1 MKVIKIV
8 SSEILTNSYLI
19 LTENPIL
26 IDSGTLANKIL
37 RTLEKYIE
45 LTELKYIILTHY
57 HFDHVEAAPIIRKK
71 TGAEILIH
79 ELDEK
84 FLDFEV
90 DGYLKDQG
98 VIKLDD
104 CKLKVIH
111 TPGHTPG
118 SVCLFEKKSGSLF
131 SGDTVFPDGGFGRI
145 DLPGG
150 SQESMINSLR
160 KLSKLNVEVLYP
172 GHENIVKRNANEQ
185 IELSLKNALAM
196 DKI

>member
-19 LTENPIL
+19 LTKNPIL
-26 IDSGTLANKIL
+26 IDSGTLADKVL
-37 RTLEKYIE
+37 RVLEKYIE

-104 CKLKVIH
+104 RKLKVIH

-172 GHENIVKRNANEQ
+172 GHGNIVKRNANEQ

>member
-26 IDSGTLANKIL
+26 IDSGTLVNKIL

-45 LTELKYIILTHY
+45 LTELKYVILTHY

-71 TGAEILIH
+71 TKAEILIH

-84 FLDFEV
+84 FLNFEV
-90 DGYLKDQG
+90 DGYLEDKK
-98 VIKLDD
+98 VIKLNES
-104 CKLKVIH
+104 KLKVIH

-131 SGDTVFPDGGFGRI
+131 SGDTVFPGGGFGRI

-150 SQESMINSLR
+150 NRESMITSLK

-172 GHENIVKRNANEQ
+172 GHGYIVKRNANEQ

-196 DKI
+196 NKI